1 MGKQCCRIEI
11 DAHEKGHEPPH
22 HRCWAPENWRRSEF
36 NGSLAHTL
44 LILMDG
50 SYVLRNIK
58 ADPQIPK
65 VRHTD
70 FLRISVKLSRR
81 PHPQNAHCQF

>member
-1 MGKQCCRIEI
+1 MHMKKDMNRHTTAAGRLKIGE
-11 DAHEKGHEPPH
+11 
-22 HRCWAPENWRRSEF
+22 EF